1 MGTLILG
8 FLVLALL
15 GTLAFCALKMNE
27 PRSLHILLV
36 VLVMMAILMAA
47 ITADM
52 NCKYDL
58 LRHVVLEQVEES

>member
-1 MGTLILG
+1 MGIIIFGFIMITLLG
-8 FLVLALL
+8 VLAV
-15 GTLAFCALKMNE
+15 CAKVMDE
-27 PRSLHILLV
+27 QGSLHILLV
-36 VLVMMAILMAA
+36 VLIAMALLMAA